1 MQHAIRVSA
10 AAAIVRAGA
19 LLLVEFDEAGIGI
32 HYNLPGGG
40 HEAGESLRETARRE
54 TREETCA
61 EIVLGRLLLVA
72 EYEPERAGGRYGAEH
87 KLIVVFAAT
96 LLLGSEARLPE
107 RPDPL
112 QIGVRWVPLAE
123 LKQVHLL
130 PAFAHELVAALENPE
145 RPDLYD
151 IV

>member
-10 AAAIVRAGA
+10 AAAIVREGA
-19 LLLVEFDEAGIGI
+19 LLLVEFDEAGVGI

-61 EIVLGRLLLVA
+61 EIEVGRLLLVA
-72 EYEPERAGGRYGAEH
+72 EYEPVRAGERYGAEH
-87 KLIVVFAAT
+87 KLIVVFAGT
-96 LLLGSEARLPE
+96 LLPGSAPRMPPH
-107 RPDPL
+107 PDPL
-112 QIGVRWVPLAE
+112 QIGVRWVPLNH
-123 LKQVHLL
+123 LDQVLLL
-130 PAFAHELVAALENPE
+130 PAFGRELVAAMEHPDA
-145 RPDLYD
+145 PDLYD

>member
-10 AAAIVRAGA
+10 SAAIVRAGA
-19 LLLVEFDEAGIGI
+19 LLLVEFDEAGVGI

-40 HEAGESLRETARRE
+40 HEAGESLRETVRRE

-61 EIVLGRLLLVA
+61 EIDVGRLLLVA
-72 EYEPERAGGRYGAEH
+72 EYEPERASRRYGAEH
-87 KLIVVFAAT
+87 KLIAVFAAT
-96 LLLGSEARLPE
+96 LLPGSEPRMPE

-123 LKQVHLL
+123 LEQVQLL
-130 PAFAHELVAALENPE
+130 PAFARELVAALANPQT
-145 RPDLYD
+145 PDLYD